1 MAQKI
6 TIHLL
11 DDLDGATANETIQ
24 FGLDK
29 VSYEIDL
36 SKDHAQEL
44 RDALA
49 PFIAAARTKSA
60 APARKPSTSGPDTK
74 SVRRWAQDNGLHI
87 NPRGRIKYD
96 IVEKFLAAQAA

>member
-11 DDLDGATANETIQ
+11 DDLDGTTASETIQ

-36 SKDHAQEL
+36 TEENAQKI

-49 PFIAAARTKSA
+49 PFIAAARTKPVA
-60 APARKPSTSGPDTK
+60 AARKPSTGGPDTK
-74 SVRRWAQDNGLHI
+74 NVRRWALANGMNV
-87 NPRGRIKYD
+87 NPRGRIKSD